1 MEIHYCIV
9 GCTKMNERF
18 FTNTITIYN
27 KKQDESFQRTI
38 INKVY
43 ARKNR
48 KIVVN
53 SNGEEVASS
62 ETIII
67 PTKIATINNQLAI
80 NSYIDNRSLDKN
92 SSILNFTLNS
102 ALIDTPWTIM
112 AGDYIVDGYCDLDFD
127 ITKIKKEHKLFQ
139 IISFADNRKGNL
151 QHFKIEVSE

>member
-43 ARKNR
+43 AKKNR

-112 AGDYIVDGYCDLDFD
+112 TGDYIVFKY
-127 ITKIKKEHKLFQ
+127 
-139 IISFADNRKGNL
+139 ISC
-151 QHFKIEVSE
+151 